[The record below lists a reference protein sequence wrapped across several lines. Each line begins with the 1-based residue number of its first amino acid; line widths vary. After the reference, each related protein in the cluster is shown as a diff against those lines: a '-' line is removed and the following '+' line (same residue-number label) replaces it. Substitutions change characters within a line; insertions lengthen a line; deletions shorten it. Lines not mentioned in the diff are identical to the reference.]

1 MKKLT
6 FLVLIVSGL
15 FACETKLD
23 LSEVN
28 GRTRLVV
35 NALVN
40 DQDKVEIQVSQTI
53 PLGSTGAVEFV
64 KNAVVR
70 VRDENGNSTGFT
82 YNVGTDKYE
91 NLTFRA
97 LAGKYYSVSVIAP
110 GFDEVFAEMVMPDK
124 ASKNPSTWK
133 DSTDLDSSG
142 FPTGTL
148 SVKLNDKGVEN
159 NYYRIS
165 LFYYDDITATW
176 NTLLPVTR
184 DAAIENDAIVS
195 DNGSWVFS
203 DRSFNGQQKNIEF
216 ITPFGY
222 ALGTPKYLV
231 VTESLNDSYFK
242 YFQSI
247 ENYKAGAGVFGE
259 ATPVFSNI
267 RNGVGIWAGSSISR
281 DTIR

>member
-1 MKKLT
+1 MRKLT
-6 FLVLIVSGL
+6 LLGLIVLGL

-23 LSEVN
+23 LSEVS

-40 DQDKVEIQVSQTI
+40 DQDKIEIQVSQTI
-53 PLGSTGAVEFV
+53 PLGSAGAVEFV
-64 KNAVVR
+64 KNAVVM
-70 VRDENGNSTGFT
+70 VRDENGNSTGFS

-91 NLTFRA
+91 NITFRA
-97 LAGKYYSVSVIAP
+97 LAGKYYGISVKAP

-148 SVKLNDKGVEN
+148 TVKLNDKGIED

-231 VTESLNDSYFK
+231 VTESLNDPYFK

>member
-6 FLVLIVSGL
+6 FLGLIVSGL

-91 NLTFRA
+91 NLAFRA

>member
-1 MKKLT
+1 MKNFIIVT
-6 FLVLIVSGL
+6 MTVLGL
-15 FACETKLD
+15 LACETKLD
-23 LSEVN
+23 LSEVS

-40 DQDKVEIQVSQTI
+40 DQDKIEIQVSKTI

-64 KNAVVR
+64 KNAVVV
-70 VRDENGNSTGFT
+70 VRDESGNSAGFS

-91 NLTFRA
+91 NPVFRA
-97 LAGKYYSVSVIAP
+97 VAGKYYSVSVKAS

-133 DSTDLDSSG
+133 DSTDQDSSG

-148 SVKLNDKGVEN
+148 SLILNDKGSED

-176 NTLLPVTR
+176 NTLQPVTK
-184 DAAIENDAIVS
+184 DAAIENEAIVS

-203 DRSFNGQQKNIEF
+203 DRSFNGQQKSVDF

-231 VTESLNDSYFK
+231 VTESLNDPYFK
-242 YFQSI
+242 YFKSI

-259 ATPVFSNI
+259 ATPVYSNI

>member
-1 MKKLT
+1 MKKIT
-6 FLVLIVSGL
+6 FLGLIVFGL
-15 FACETKLD
+15 MACETKLD
-23 LSEVN
+23 LSEVG

-35 NALVN
+35 NSLIN
-40 DQDKVEIQVSQTI
+40 DQDKIEIQISKTI
-53 PLGSTGAVEFV
+53 PLGSAAAVEFV
-64 KNAVVR
+64 NNAVVV
-70 VRDENGNSTGFT
+70 VRDENGNAAGFS

-91 NLTFRA
+91 NPTFRA
-97 LAGKYYSVSVIAP
+97 VAGRYYSVSVKAP
-110 GFDEVFAEMVMPDK
+110 GFDEVFAEMVMPEK
-124 ASKNPSTWK
+124 ASKSPSTWK
-133 DSTDLDSSG
+133 DSTDFDSSG

-148 SVKLNDKGVEN
+148 NITINDNGSES

-184 DAAIENDAIVS
+184 DAAIENEAIVS

-203 DRSFNGQQKNIEF
+203 DRTFNGNQKNIAF

-222 ALGTPKYLV
+222 ALGTPKYLA
-231 VTESLNDSYFK
+231 VTESLNDPYYK

-259 ATPVFSNI
+259 ATPIYSNI
-267 RNGVGIWAGSSISR
+267 RNGVGIWAGSSIVR

>member
-1 MKKLT
+1 MRKLT
-6 FLVLIVSGL
+6 FLGLIVLGL

-40 DQDKVEIQVSQTI
+40 DQDKVEIQISQTI
-53 PLGSTGAVEFV
+53 PLGSNGAVEFV

-91 NLTFRA
+91 NLAFRA

>member
-6 FLVLIVSGL
+6 FLGLVVLGL
-15 FACETKLD
+15 MSCETKLD
-23 LSEVN
+23 LSGVG

-35 NALVN
+35 NSLIN
-40 DQDKVEIQVSQTI
+40 DQDKIQIQVSKTI

-64 KNAVVR
+64 NNAVVV
-70 VRDENGNSTGFT
+70 VRDENGNAVGFS
-82 YNVGTDKYE
+82 YNIGTDKYE
-91 NLTFRA
+91 NPVFRA
-97 LAGKYYSVSVIAP
+97 VAGKYYSVSVKAP
-110 GFDEVFAEMVMPDK
+110 GFDEVFAEMIMPEK
-124 ASKNPSTWK
+124 ATKTPSLWK

-148 SVKLNDKGVEN
+148 SVFLNDKGSQD

-176 NTLLPVTR
+176 NTLQPVTR
-184 DAAIENDAIVS
+184 DAAIENEAIVS
-195 DNGSWVFS
+195 DDGSWVFS
-203 DRSFNGQQKNIEF
+203 DRSFNGQQKSMEF

-231 VTESLNDSYFK
+231 VTESLNSPYFK
-242 YFQSI
+242 YFESI
-247 ENYKAGAGVFGE
+247 KNYKAGAGVFGE